1 MVFSR
6 PLVNNSNDYHPSS
19 SSPYTQLPTRSKRS
33 TVSDSRH
40 PRNLES
46 SPTKFLHPASY
57 GGEHARNRST
67 SLPESAPPKIPVSP
81 SSNRTPRPSS
91 FCTPS
96 RLPRPNVAL
105 TPKSRHR
112 PSASLDTFQAPM
124 TPSTLKKP
132 NKYVGP
138 MGPGSNHR
146 PRQSLGPAP
155 APTSLVTKKPHPQPL
170 LRLDV
175 PPIPPIASSTSL
187 PVIPITV
194 PEPRKFSKR
203 DPKQILSDFK
213 SLIGAEECGKVQE
226 YLPLDVMS
234 AIHERE
240 LMEGAARFRRAKS
253 IKGHSGGRI
262 AVDNLSEPTSVFG
275 FPLRQI
281 ALYASTK
288 AVLGGFE
295 HNLPIVVFACV
306 EELYRSGISTPSNP
320 TPTSPSSNKFVRRTL
335 SSSPPNAAEHIQPRV
350 QTLLSIFDSPAHKFG
365 LNASL
370 KDEASNDIYAL
381 LTLFLSR
388 LPEPVL
394 APTDVLPG
402 LRNALWVWCV
412 KPQGVVGGLA
422 AKTTI
427 RIRIAQMLLGL
438 LPTANLSLFVY
449 LMAFSCQVLEV
460 HMKKRRRA
468 SAARDSL
475 VCAAEGG
482 VSALEA
488 QLLALERELEGKN
501 ERENEK
507 RRLGMAWGVWLFG
520 KDDQEDDGRSTLMM
534 VWFVTHW
541 GDIIRGFFERGISVD
556 NDLALD
562 DVFLSHGTPNLV
574 NLPTTSPDSNT
585 ESRGPGGRY
594 GIRGAGCTTNR
605 DSSRRLHYLNAQRP
619 TEESLFASSMSLNRL
634 RLDPTAVSPD
644 TTPKF
649 PSPSSPLKIGL
660 VRGLSYGKRKAVSSQ
675 FGERETNRV
684 FHALM
689 LFLLVPVDERLLDL
703 RFSGGDESPT
713 ARTSSSVTSRSL
725 NTPLSVA
732 EIITN
737 SDTEGK
743 YPELVIS
750 ESSDSGSDPFPG
762 PLRVVNGCD
771 TDSIF
776 SRSTSA
782 SGSEYS
788 SRPSPA
794 ENKSANSDSRERPT
808 LRLAFSS
815 SGSSSE
821 SAQVS
826 DMDVNVISEIH
837 LRYAAF
843 DDRGGGGIGSDFEK
857 AWKKTTC
864 SLCADDCPVHLYA
877 KELEMQ
883 VEELKMRMKELD
895 KGEGK

>member
-1 MVFSR
+1 
-6 PLVNNSNDYHPSS
+6 
-19 SSPYTQLPTRSKRS
+19 
-33 TVSDSRH
+33 
-40 PRNLES
+40 
-46 SPTKFLHPASY
+46 
-57 GGEHARNRST
+57 
-67 SLPESAPPKIPVSP
+67 
-81 SSNRTPRPSS
+81 
-91 FCTPS
+91 
-96 RLPRPNVAL
+96 
-105 TPKSRHR
+105 
-112 PSASLDTFQAPM
+112 M

-132 NKYVGP
+132 NKYARPV
-138 MGPGSNHR
+138 GPGSNHR

-155 APTSLVTKKPHPQPL
+155 APTYLVTKKPHPQPL

-175 PPIPPIASSTSL
+175 PPIPPIPSSTSL

-194 PEPRKFSKR
+194 REPRKFSKR
-203 DPKQILSDFK
+203 DPKRILSDIK
-213 SLIGAEECGKVQE
+213 SLIDAEECVKVRE
-226 YLPLDVMS
+226 YLPLDVIS

-320 TPTSPSSNKFVRRTL
+320 TPTSPSPNKFVRRTL
-335 SSSPPNAAEHIQPRV
+335 SSSPPDAVEHIQPRV
-350 QTLLSIFDSPAHKFG
+350 QTLLSIFDSPVHKFG

-394 APTDVLPG
+394 APTDILLG

-422 AKTTI
+422 AKTTT

-460 HMKKRRRA
+460 RMKKRRRA

-475 VCAAEGG
+475 ICAAEGG

-556 NDLALD
+556 SDLALD
-562 DVFLSHGTPNLV
+562 DS
-574 NLPTTSPDSNT
+574 
-585 ESRGPGGRY
+585 
-594 GIRGAGCTTNR
+594 
-605 DSSRRLHYLNAQRP
+605 
-619 TEESLFASSMSLNRL
+619 
-634 RLDPTAVSPD
+634 
-644 TTPKF
+644 
-649 PSPSSPLKIGL
+649 
-660 VRGLSYGKRKAVSSQ
+660 
-675 FGERETNRV
+675 
-684 FHALM
+684 
-689 LFLLVPVDERLLDL
+689 
-703 RFSGGDESPT
+703 
-713 ARTSSSVTSRSL
+713 
-725 NTPLSVA
+725 
-732 EIITN
+732 
-737 SDTEGK
+737 
-743 YPELVIS
+743 
-750 ESSDSGSDPFPG
+750 
-762 PLRVVNGCD
+762 
-771 TDSIF
+771 
-776 SRSTSA
+776 
-782 SGSEYS
+782 
-788 SRPSPA
+788 
-794 ENKSANSDSRERPT
+794 
-808 LRLAFSS
+808 
-815 SGSSSE
+815 
-821 SAQVS
+821 
-826 DMDVNVISEIH
+826 
-837 LRYAAF
+837 
-843 DDRGGGGIGSDFEK
+843 
-857 AWKKTTC
+857 
-864 SLCADDCPVHLYA
+864 
-877 KELEMQ
+877 
-883 VEELKMRMKELD
+883 
-895 KGEGK
+895 